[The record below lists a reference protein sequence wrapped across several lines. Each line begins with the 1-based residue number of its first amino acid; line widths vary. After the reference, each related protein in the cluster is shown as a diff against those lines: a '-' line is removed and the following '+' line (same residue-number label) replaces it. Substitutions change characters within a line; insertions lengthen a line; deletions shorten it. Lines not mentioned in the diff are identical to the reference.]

1 MKRIKGYEDLLINIA
16 AIAGITL
23 LVIAGLVVLALVPA
37 TRDNINLVVGLGVTA
52 IGSFARRLPAPAIVA
67 TLSGG
72 D

>member
-1 MKRIKGYEDLLINIA
+1 MRRIKGNEDLLINVA
-16 AIAGITL
+16 AIGGITL

-52 IGSFARRLPAPAIVA
+52 IGSFARRLPPPAAA
-67 TLSGG
+67 TSSGG